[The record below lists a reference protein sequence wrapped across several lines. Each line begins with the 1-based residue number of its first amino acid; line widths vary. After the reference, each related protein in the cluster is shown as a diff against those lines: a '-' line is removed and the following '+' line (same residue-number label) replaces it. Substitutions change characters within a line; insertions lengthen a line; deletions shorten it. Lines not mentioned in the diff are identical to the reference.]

1 MIVLRPLVRLI
12 GLLWL
17 LALALV
23 GLRVALYC
31 LDGLVGLGSARP
43 DRLAGLGSVR
53 RSVGRLLDQLA
64 APGSLAWL
72 SLLCGIA
79 AVLVGLLLLVGL
91 LRRAR
96 ERLVLLEL
104 DAQAATS
111 PPGAARCATWSG
123 RWSPGSAERR
133 TSSGP
138 SSGRRDAGP
147 VGGSPSGWPTRE
159 APTLGS
165 SRARP
170 RRRCERSPSRSR
182 SSRAYGRA
190 PASAGTE
197 CSDAPA
203 DHRAYSRPGLPRAG
217 LHARPRLDRR
227 LVRAHALPARPQDR
241 AGHGQLDQRLPQRLR
256 VLHQA
261 RAGGL
266 LRRGAARRRVRRT
279 ARFPRARV
287 SRFARATA
295 SPSRTQR
302 AGARRGGARLAC
314 RPSAGARAHRRAGGR
329 RAERGHER
337 QPAWETE
344 RSASGSG

>member
-133 TSSGP
+133 TSSGSKLRP
-138 SSGRRDAGP
+138 ARRRTGGRLTLRMAHARGADP
-147 VGGSPSGWPTRE
+147 RE
-159 APTLGS
+159 LEGAATEALRAITEPFALKPRV
-165 SRARP
+165 RARP
-170 RRRCERSPSRSR
+170 
-182 SSRAYGRA
+182 G
-190 PASAGTE
+190 
-197 CSDAPA
+197 
-203 DHRAYSRPGLPRAG
+203 
-217 LHARPRLDRR
+217 
-227 LVRAHALPARPQDR
+227 
-241 AGHGQLDQRLPQRLR
+241 
-256 VLHQA
+256 
-261 RAGGL
+261 
-266 LRRGAARRRVRRT
+266 
-279 ARFPRARV
+279 
-287 SRFARATA
+287 
-295 SPSRTQR
+295 
-302 AGARRGGARLAC
+302 
-314 RPSAGARAHRRAGGR
+314 
-329 RAERGHER
+329 ERGDR
-337 QPAWETE
+337 VQ
-344 RSASGSG
+344 